1 SMDQNVERPIEAE
14 RDDRLLRQDFV
25 SRLLGALI
33 EPEGRATGIVL
44 GLTGPGG
51 SGKSSILNMVAE
63 RAEANHPATT
73 IVTFNPWLAKR
84 RNGRA
89 HCFFSEVEGGAGG
102 RSKKPPPRAG
112 GEIEGPGAGILQIWQ
127 TDSPRRRQYLV
138 LRWRGRRGWHRPIAA
153 KSDRRRHLPP
163 H

>member
-1 SMDQNVERPIEAE
+1 MNQNVERPIDTE

-44 GLTGPGG
+44 GLTGPAG

-73 IVTFNPWLAKR
+73 IVTFNLLST
-84 RNGRA
+84 RA
-89 HCFFSEVEGGAGG
+89 
-102 RSKKPPPRAG
+102 
-112 GEIEGPGAGILQIWQ
+112 
-127 TDSPRRRQYLV
+127 
-138 LRWRGRRGWHRPIAA
+138 
-153 KSDRRRHLPP
+153 
-163 H
+163 